1 MADRDPTDLETKINK
16 NYILPYNLATYLALA
31 FPELK
36 ENEIHCLHYISYG
49 YSNDRIAFIMNKSLS
64 SIKGY
69 VSSLLKIFDAESRL
83 DLRSIYSA
91 RLNASIFFAQSQILD
106 EIKKINLK

>member
-1 MADRDPTDLETKINK
+1 MADRDPTDLEIKINK
-16 NYILPYNLATYLALA
+16 NHILPYNLATYLALA

-36 ENEIHCLHYISYG
+36 ENEIHCIHYISYG
-49 YSNDRIAFIMNKSLS
+49 YNNDRIALLMNKSLS

-69 VSSLLKIFDAESRL
+69 ISSLLKIFNVDTRF
-83 DLRSIYSA
+83 DLRSIYAA
-91 RLNASIFFAQSQILD
+91 RLNASIFFSYSQILE